1 MDENK
6 NLNAGQPEENQ
17 VSPEEEA
24 AAETA
29 ENTEEASE
37 SAETSD
43 NADKNAKK
51 EMPRM
56 LYKK

>member
-6 NLNAGQPEENQ
+6 NLNVGQPEENQ

-29 ENTEEASE
+29 ENTEGA
-37 SAETSD
+37 SD
-43 NADKNAKK
+43 NAEATEKADKKDKK
-51 EMPRM
+51 SSR
-56 LYKK
+56 L